1 MKQAR
6 VCFHGLL
13 LILALPTLAIAQN
26 SQLPSI
32 EFVSNTFFGRP
43 VYSYQNQTYK
53 GNQILN
59 VIETNRN
66 YIPIAAKTRNLR
78 TTGITLAVVGTAT
91 TFFGFG
97 KLLTQPST
105 NINVSIFTV
114 GTALTVGSSIALT
127 ASRWKRQ
134 QAIQQFNHDIFSRQ
148 LTIDSTEKNLPKYG
162 RIRRFSFEMDALG
175 TYTINEVPVPRKKI
189 MNLMRTDR
197 DAQPYAQLVK
207 KNSTAL
213 AVSVGLLLT
222 SALVANQLT
231 RDEFEPLPASR
242 RAPLIA
248 AWTVIVGSTVTAV
261 VTRRA
266 IFRAETNGIRVLN
279 GETIIPYN
287 RTHRRIRPNPLTVSI
302 STGNYGLGLVAKW

>member
-1 MKQAR
+1 
-6 VCFHGLL
+6 
-13 LILALPTLAIAQN
+13 
-26 SQLPSI
+26 
-32 EFVSNTFFGRP
+32 
-43 VYSYQNQTYK
+43 
-53 GNQILN
+53 
-59 VIETNRN
+59 
-66 YIPIAAKTRNLR
+66 
-78 TTGITLAVVGTAT
+78 
-91 TFFGFG
+91 
-97 KLLTQPST
+97 
-105 NINVSIFTV
+105 
-114 GTALTVGSSIALT
+114 
-127 ASRWKRQ
+127 
-134 QAIQQFNHDIFSRQ
+134 
-148 LTIDSTEKNLPKYG
+148 
-162 RIRRFSFEMDALG
+162 
-175 TYTINEVPVPRKKI
+175 
-189 MNLMRTDR
+189 MRTDR